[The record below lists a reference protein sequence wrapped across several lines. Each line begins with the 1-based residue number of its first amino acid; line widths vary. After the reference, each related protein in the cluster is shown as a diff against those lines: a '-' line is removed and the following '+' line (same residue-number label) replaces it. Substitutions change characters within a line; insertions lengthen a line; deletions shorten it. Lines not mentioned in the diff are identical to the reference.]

1 MTGTV
6 PADLGVADGRT
17 NAASFRGFPEG
28 QVLFLGTNGGSDATS
43 LIEITFEFQASPDV
57 TDLTIGPISG
67 ITKPGWA
74 YLWVKYDDGAS
85 ENSAVKVPKAVYVEQ
100 VYQEG
105 DFSGLGIP
113 TGTSL

>member
-1 MTGTV
+1 MV
-6 PADLGVADGRT
+6 
-17 NAASFRGFPEG
+17 
-28 QVLFLGTNGGSDATS
+28 
-43 LIEITFEFQASPDV
+43 
-57 TDLTIGPISG
+57 
-67 ITKPGWA
+67 

-113 TGTSL
+113 TGTSLDGGASMAGNPYPPLARATARRTSPPRPTTI